1 MCEIL
6 KPKKVLNKFLDKW
19 LSNEEYKDWIE
30 KRDDYTAV
38 CRLCKR
44 DFKVQY

>member
-1 MCEIL
+1 MCEIP
-6 KPKKVLNKFLDKW
+6 KPKKVLNKFVDKW

-38 CRLCKR
+38 VYAKEI
-44 DFKVQY
+44 